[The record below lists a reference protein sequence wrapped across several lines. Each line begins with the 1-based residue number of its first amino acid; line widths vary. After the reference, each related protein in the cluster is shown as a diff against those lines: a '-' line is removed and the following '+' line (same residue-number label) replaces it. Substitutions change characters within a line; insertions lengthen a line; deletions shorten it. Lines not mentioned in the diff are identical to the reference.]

1 MSQLIK
7 RQLYKIDKKES
18 KIISKK
24 PNKLFA
30 KKISP
35 TLDNLESKIPIGLK
49 DKLDVAFI
57 LGFKMVFEK
66 GTSNIEKTYDKERI
80 DLEFKFYNKA
90 MEAKPSKKYLKA
102 IEKNAK
108 KRRFT
113 GKIISV
119 AEGAGLGILG
129 IGMPDIPIF
138 IGVILRGIYETSAS
152 YGFDYETDKEKIY
165 ILRLIRAA
173 IKEENKLL
181 EDQEVE
187 QWRIEMNKENS
198 NGNIEEEIQKTA
210 KAMSQNLLIAKFIQG
225 IPIVGI
231 TGSFFNYS
239 MYNKIS
245 NYAGLKYKKRY
256 LLQKL

>member
-49 DKLDVAFI
+49 EKLDSAFV

-66 GTSNIEKTYDKERI
+66 GTKNIEKTYSKEKI
-80 DLEFKFYNKA
+80 DLEFQIHNKA
-90 MEAKPSKKYLKA
+90 MEEKPSKKHLKA
-102 IEKNAK
+102 IEKNAQ

-113 GKIISV
+113 GKVISV
-119 AEGAGLGILG
+119 AEGAGLGIFG

-152 YGFDYETDKEKIY
+152 YGFGYETDKEKIY
-165 ILRLIRAA
+165 ILRLIQAS
-173 IKEENKLL
+173 ISEENKLL
-181 EDQEVE
+181 KDQEVE
-187 QWRIEMNKENS
+187 QWRIEMKKENS
-198 NGNIEEEIQKTA
+198 SGNIEEEIRKTSE
-210 KAMSQNLLIAKFIQG
+210 AMSQSLLIAKFIQG

-231 TGSFFNYS
+231 TGSLFNYS
-239 MYNKIS
+239 MYKKIS
-245 NYAGLKYKKRY
+245 NYVGLKYKKRY